1 MTDIIT
7 RSVWLNKKL
16 LYSSNKIFANL
27 NEQNKN
33 WFSCDF
39 CFYRKFL
46 CHIAGNVKRKYIYYP
61 LLSFVF
67 KNWIILNKIMIFVYK
82 KRKLNARFTLII
94 FFFFLSY
101 NLFTLRLIYH
111 SKDLWRH
118 TPLLTNRIYKIG
130 NYFSVAIS
138 LVKVIVYQFQFQ
150 TVVKWIV
157 SKYECILKYIQKQL
171 SLFL

>member
-39 CFYRKFL
+39 CFNRKFL

-67 KNWIILNKIMIFVYK
+67 KNWIILNKIMIFVYQK
-82 KRKLNARFTLII
+82 KEVKCKIHFNDI
-94 FFFFLSY
+94 FFHFVIWSFHSKTYISFERFMATYSITEQYNFEKSETIFLSP
-101 NLFTLRLIYH
+101 F
-111 SKDLWRH
+111 
-118 TPLLTNRIYKIG
+118 LLSR
-130 NYFSVAIS
+130 
-138 LVKVIVYQFQFQ
+138 
-150 TVVKWIV
+150 
-157 SKYECILKYIQKQL
+157 
-171 SLFL
+171 

>member
-7 RSVWLNKKL
+7 RSVWLNKTL

-67 KNWIILNKIMIFVYK
+67 KNWIILNKIMIFVYQ
-82 KRKLNARFTLII
+82 KRKLNAKFTLII
-94 FFFFLSY
+94 FFLFVIWSFHTKTYISFERFMATYSITEQYNFEKSETIFLSP
-101 NLFTLRLIYH
+101 F
-111 SKDLWRH
+111 
-118 TPLLTNRIYKIG
+118 LLSR
-130 NYFSVAIS
+130 
-138 LVKVIVYQFQFQ
+138 
-150 TVVKWIV
+150 
-157 SKYECILKYIQKQL
+157 
-171 SLFL
+171 

>member
-46 CHIAGNVKRKYIYYP
+46 CHIAGNVKRKYIYHP

-67 KNWIILNKIMIFVYK
+67 KNWIILNKIMIFVYQ
-82 KRKLNARFTLII
+82 KRKLNAKFTLII
-94 FFFFLSY
+94 FFLFVIWSFHTKTSISFERFMATYSITEQYNFEKSETIFLSP
-101 NLFTLRLIYH
+101 F
-111 SKDLWRH
+111 
-118 TPLLTNRIYKIG
+118 LLSR
-130 NYFSVAIS
+130 
-138 LVKVIVYQFQFQ
+138 
-150 TVVKWIV
+150 
-157 SKYECILKYIQKQL
+157 
-171 SLFL
+171 

>member
-7 RSVWLNKKL
+7 RSVWLNKTL

-67 KNWIILNKIMIFVYK
+67 KNWIILNKIMIFVYQ
-82 KRKLNARFTLII
+82 KRKLNVKFTLII
-94 FFFFLSY
+94 FFLFVIWSFHTKTYISFERFMATYSITDQYNFEKSETIFLSP
-101 NLFTLRLIYH
+101 F
-111 SKDLWRH
+111 
-118 TPLLTNRIYKIG
+118 LLSR
-130 NYFSVAIS
+130 
-138 LVKVIVYQFQFQ
+138 
-150 TVVKWIV
+150 
-157 SKYECILKYIQKQL
+157 
-171 SLFL
+171 

>member
-46 CHIAGNVKRKYIYYP
+46 CHIAGNVKRKHIYYP

-67 KNWIILNKIMIFVYK
+67 KNWIILNKIMIFVRL
-82 KRKLNARFTLII
+82 KRKLNAKFTLII
-94 FFFFLSY
+94 FFLFVIWSFHTKIYISFERFMATYSITEQYNFEKSETIFLSP
-101 NLFTLRLIYH
+101 F
-111 SKDLWRH
+111 
-118 TPLLTNRIYKIG
+118 LLSR
-130 NYFSVAIS
+130 
-138 LVKVIVYQFQFQ
+138 
-150 TVVKWIV
+150 
-157 SKYECILKYIQKQL
+157 
-171 SLFL
+171 